1 MASKP
6 SSLAT
11 QDAGDT
17 FRHSFERRSVFENFL
32 RRTTQL
38 TSSASLELVAAV
50 DGATAA
56 ARVNVGDV
64 ARPMVVVV
72 VVAVAVVEAVDFVS
86 TEPPAARAD
95 NVGDNGSG
103 FVVVDVIV
111 IVVVVVVVVDVVVAV
126 FVATGVDSAR
136 ADNVS
141 AVALDIV
148 VAAVAPTVAVL
159 TVGVLVELA
168 VAPVVTEDAR

>member
-86 TEPPAARAD
+86 TELPAARAD

-103 FVVVDVIV
+103 F
-111 IVVVVVVVVDVVVAV
+111 VVVVDVVVAV